1 MPSAS
6 QREITLRFL
15 AEPTDVNFGGK
26 VHGGSVM
33 KWIDQAAYACAA
45 GWSASY
51 CVTIYVGGIRF
62 YKPVLI
68 GQVVEVR
75 AQLIYTGTTSMH
87 IAVDVFSRD
96 PKASQLIQT
105 THCIIVFVAVDGD
118 GQPVSVPHWE
128 PKTEKDLKMQQY
140 ALRLMDLRKAIED
153 EMKPFSPDEGRTSS
167 RA

>member
-1 MPSAS
+1 MPNEP

-26 VHGGSVM
+26 VHGGAVM

-51 CVTIYVGGIRF
+51 CVTVYVGGIRF

-75 AQLIYTGTTSMH
+75 AQLIHTGTTSMH
-87 IAVDVFSRD
+87 IAVDVYSRD
-96 PKASQLIQT
+96 PKASQLDKT
-105 THCIIVFVAVDGD
+105 THCIIIFVAVDAD
-118 GQPVSVPHWE
+118 GRPVPVRPWE
-128 PKTEKDLKMQQY
+128 PETDEDRRLQQY
-140 ALRLMDLRKAIED
+140 ALRLMELR
-153 EMKPFSPDEGRTSS
+153 
-167 RA
+167 

>member
-1 MPSAS
+1 MSPKSA
-6 QREITLRFL
+6 QRKITLRFL

-26 VHGGSVM
+26 VHGGAVM

-51 CVTIYVGGIRF
+51 CVTVYVGGIRF

-68 GQVVEVR
+68 GHVVEVR
-75 AQLIYTGTTSMH
+75 AVLAYTGTTSMH

-96 PKASQLIQT
+96 PKASELSQT
-105 THCIIVFVAVDGD
+105 THCIIIFVAVDAAGNKL
-118 GQPVSVPHWE
+118 PVPHWE
-128 PKTEKDLKMQQY
+128 PATEEDRHLEQY

-153 EMKPFSPDEGRTSS
+153 EMKPFLR
-167 RA
+167 